1 SIGGGI
7 RRALQGLGIEQIL
20 QLRCVRCAIGETDQ
34 RLEQVR
40 RVGIG
45 ELIGVDRHKP
55 RQQVVGGKASAGESN
70 VGEKLA
76 QRLVRARLVV
86 VVRIGEVGG
95 RIERHESSY
104 LRGVSKAEEE
114 SNLLRK
120 TQDTVVDKKLRRAA
134 WHESE
139 GRIEG
144 KRLEQRT
151 LVEVGA
157 L

>member
-1 SIGGGI
+1 
-7 RRALQGLGIEQIL
+7 
-20 QLRCVRCAIGETDQ
+20 QL
-34 RLEQVR
+34 
-40 RVGIG
+40 
-45 ELIGVDRHKP
+45 
-55 RQQVVGGKASAGESN
+55 VGGKASAGESN
-70 VGEKLA
+70 VGENLA

-120 TQDTVVDKKLRRAA
+120 TQDTVVDKKLPRAA

-157 L
+157 LHHRHAVEIAAAKRVRQPLRQGRRARRRRSVYDAPCGNGGRHGGGWPR